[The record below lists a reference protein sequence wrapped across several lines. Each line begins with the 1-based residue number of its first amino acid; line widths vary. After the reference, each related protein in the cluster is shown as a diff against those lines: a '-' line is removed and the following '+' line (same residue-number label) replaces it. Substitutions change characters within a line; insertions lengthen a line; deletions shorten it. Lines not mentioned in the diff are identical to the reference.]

1 MRTAESTELNLTAM
15 ETDARNR
22 ILSIP
27 PSLYGVFAPG
37 WDDASLGDRLERLYL
52 QEIEALKEC
61 SDQV

>member
-1 MRTAESTELNLTAM
+1 MHTTESTELNLISMQA
-15 ETDARNR
+15 EARKR
-22 ILSIP
+22 IASIP

-37 WDDASLGDRLERLYL
+37 WDDASLGNRLERLYM